1 MSAAKKTEKPKTT
14 RTRLPAGRQAPKKE
28 EEVVKAPV
36 VAAAAPAAETSEG
49 ADFPFDIP
57 KTDRYFEAVGRRKT
71 AIARVRLYSKGDLAI
86 VINDRTL
93 QNYFPTME
101 LQRIV
106 EDPLKKMKSD
116 GRFRI
121 SIKLKGGGVHAQAE
135 AARMGIARAL
145 TVFNPEFRK
154 RLKRAGFLTRDAR
167 AVERKKFGLKKA
179 RRAPQWQ
186 KR

>member
-1 MSAAKKTEKPKTT
+1 MIE
-14 RTRLPAGRQAPKKE
+14 RFRII
-28 EEVVKAPV
+28 
-36 VAAAAPAAETSEG
+36 
-49 ADFPFDIP
+49 F
-57 KTDRYFEAVGRRKT
+57 
-71 AIARVRLYSKGDLAI
+71 
-86 VINDRTL
+86 L
-93 QNYFPTME
+93 QWSYRE
-101 LQRIV
+101 S
-106 EDPLKKMKSD
+106 LKKMKSD

-167 AVERKKFGLKKA
+167 AVERKKFGLKKT
-179 RRAPQWQ
+179 RRAPHWQ